1 MHGPCKQTLCHPA
14 DRSVDWRNTGNGGLC
29 WNPEPTLEPGEVTFA
44 PHDGALR
51 LLIRLIGDACG
62 NRPRAIKSIRAGP
75 GMSKRRMGPPEALY
89 KRCSN
94 SVPIQGLM
102 GLLSA
107 NCFALPFT
115 GSPERLAAAR
125 DPSPEGGIRRRL
137 NAAGSSQ
144 MMLGGLRETVSL
156 F

>member
-14 DRSVDWRNTGNGGLC
+14 DRSLDWRNTGNGDIC
-29 WNPEPTLEPGEVTFA
+29 WNPESTLELGEVAFA

-51 LLIRLIGDACG
+51 LLIRQSGNAYG
-62 NRPRAIKSIRAGP
+62 NRPRVMKSTRAGP
-75 GMSKRRMGPPEALY
+75 DMSMRSMGPPEALQ
-89 KRCSN
+89 KRRSN